1 MVQIIIN
8 IHIMIIMMIMMV
20 MVIIVIMTVM
30 MIMMIM
36 VSMMSMMMGTVGR
49 DHNCNNLTLAHLIIK
64 TMMIMITV
72 KAKVLE

>member
-1 MVQIIIN
+1 MNGLNLVGSSMIIIV
-8 IHIMIIMMIMMV
+8 MMMIM
-20 MVIIVIMTVM
+20 
-30 MIMMIM
+30 MMIM

-64 TMMIMITV
+64 TMMIIITV

>member
-1 MVQIIIN
+1 MNGLNLVGSSMIIIVMMM
-8 IHIMIIMMIMMV
+8 IMIMMIM
-20 MVIIVIMTVM
+20 
-30 MIMMIM
+30 MMIM